1 MTTSKAR
8 AVADIHSGLIL
19 ATIDIQSPIE
29 QVFAA
34 LTDPAQ
40 LPKWW
45 GQAGLYQTTAMLADL
60 REGGQWRTDGVGAD
74 GSSFSVG
81 GTYKVV
87 QPPHRVDF
95 TWQPTWEP
103 GETLV
108 SYNLEAIDGGTR
120 LTLRHS
126 GFGDQVNACRD
137 HAMGWERVFGW
148 LDGFLVPDADTRPAW
163 FLKLLPPRPDFV
175 QTLSPDEMAMM
186 KAHGLYWR
194 QKMNA
199 GDVIVFG
206 PVNDP
211 AGSFGLGVVRARDE
225 AELKHFQ
232 DNDPAI
238 LAGRGLAY
246 AAYPM
251 FSVVTP

>member
-1 MTTSKAR
+1 MTSKAR

-19 ATIDIQSPIE
+19 ATIDLKAPIDK
-29 QVFAA
+29 VFAA

-45 GQAGLYQTTAMLADL
+45 GQSGMYQTTALHADL
-60 REGGQWRTDGVGAD
+60 REGGQWRADGLSAD

-81 GTYKVV
+81 GIYKVV

-103 GETLV
+103 VATLV
-108 SYNLEAIDGGTR
+108 SYNLESIDGGTR

-126 GFGDQVNACRD
+126 GFGENTAACRD
-137 HAMGWERVFGW
+137 HANGWERVLGW
-148 LDGFLVPDADTRPAW
+148 LDGFLAPDADTRPGW
-163 FLKLLPPRPDFV
+163 FVKLMPPRPDFAL
-175 QTLSPDEMAMM
+175 TLTPDEMAMM
-186 KAHGLYWR
+186 KAHGQYWR
-194 QKMNA
+194 RRMDA

-225 AELKHFQ
+225 AELKTFQ

-238 LAGRGLAY
+238 LAKRGLSY
-246 AAYPM
+246 QSFPM
-251 FSVVTP
+251 FSVVSRD